1 MSNNDRCPPYAAIA
15 RLVDHVCK
23 TESEDFNRRMLEL
36 GPIGNRDHILH
47 AAHEVQDWLDLLLMT
62 QWAQDT
68 MDRHR

>member
-1 MSNNDRCPPYAAIA
+1 
-15 RLVDHVCK
+15 VDHVCK